1 MSTHARAA
9 FVVATVMLA
18 VAACSTPPKEGTA
31 QSPPAAAPA
40 PAPAAAPKSVISI
53 NAAMVRVVDHA
64 SHELWEVERAGKA
77 PKTDADW
84 ANVVEHATQVAT
96 AGALVAV
103 EGTGPNDRDWVQHP
117 AWQRWARDLAEAGA
131 AAIKAA
137 EAKDLKSLTVANGLV
152 VDACMNCHHQFKP
165 ALPSEG
171 IDHSHAH

>member
-1 MSTHARAA
+1 MVSLFVKAAA
-9 FVVATVMLA
+9 FLA
-18 VAACSTPPKEGTA
+18 AGALAAACSAPPE
-31 QSPPAAAPA
+31 PAAAVPPPATTA
-40 PAPAAAPKSVISI
+40 PAPAPKSVISI

-84 ANVVEHATQVAT
+84 ANVLEHASQVAA

-103 EGTGPNDRDWVQHP
+103 EGTGPNDRDWVQQP
-117 AWQRWARDLAEAGA
+117 EWQQWSRDLSNAGA
-131 AAIKAA
+131 AAIKAT
-137 EAKDLKSLTVANGLV
+137 EARDLTALTAANGLI
-152 VDACMNCHHQFKP
+152 VDACMNCHQKFKP